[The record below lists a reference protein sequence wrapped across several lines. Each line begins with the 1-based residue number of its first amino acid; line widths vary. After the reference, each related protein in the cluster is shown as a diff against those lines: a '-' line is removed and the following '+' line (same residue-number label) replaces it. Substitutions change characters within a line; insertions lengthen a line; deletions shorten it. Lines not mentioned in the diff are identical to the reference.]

1 MTLVEEFADALYA
14 AERNR
19 TPIAPLRDHIA
30 NADDAYAVQEH
41 NTRRALAAG
50 RRLVG
55 RKIGLTSAAVQRQL
69 GVDRP
74 DFGMLFADMEV
85 GEGEPI
91 AIGRILQPRIEAE
104 VAFILDRDL
113 PFEHATLADIV
124 LATAYVAPALEIVG
138 SRISDWN
145 IRFVDTVADNASSGA
160 WVLGGPVRKLDGI
173 DLRGCSMVM
182 ERDGALVSEGSGA
195 ACLGNPLNAVRWLAR
210 EMVARGR
217 PLQAGDIV
225 LSGALGP
232 MVAVTAGAT
241 YEARI
246 SGLGS
251 ALATFA
257 RE

>member
-251 ALATFA
+251 VLATFA